1 MTGLLLGAICAA
13 IPIFICAAIVVF
25 DMRGGANG

>member
-25 DMRGGANG
+25 APCGVWQ